1 MEKLIAS
8 CGLDCAACD
17 AKIATMTN
25 DDELRAKTAA
35 KWKVQ
40 FNAPD
45 IKPETINCTGCRE
58 EGAKIGH
65 CAECEI
71 RTCAIEKKFKTC
83 AECVEMTS
91 CSKLKGVHQFA
102 PSALNNLKELAS
114 F

>member
-17 AKIATMTN
+17 ARIATLNN
-25 DDELRAKTAA
+25 DDALRAKTAD

-45 IKPETINCTGCRE
+45 MTPEMINCTGCRE
-58 EGAKIGH
+58 AGDKIGH

-71 RTCAIEKKFKTC
+71 RTCAIEKNFQTC
-83 AECVEMTS
+83 SECGELES
-91 CSKLKGVHQFA
+91 CGKLKAMHQFA
-102 PSALNNLKELAS
+102 PSALDNLKELAS